1 MANPDSGKTISI
13 TTIFVFQDDSITK
26 ATSGGAGNIGEF
38 NPFTGTEMVGASLL
52 LILFSCYYVN
62 GCSVKMGGDLFDRGG
77 LSPSLLPQPS
87 LPSCTPLWSRT
98 HR

>member
-38 NPFTGTEMVGASLL
+38 NPFTGTEMVGCFSFINIIFLL
-52 LILFSCYYVN
+52 LCKWVFC
-62 GCSVKMGGDLFDRGG
+62 
-77 LSPSLLPQPS
+77 
-87 LPSCTPLWSRT
+87 
-98 HR
+98 